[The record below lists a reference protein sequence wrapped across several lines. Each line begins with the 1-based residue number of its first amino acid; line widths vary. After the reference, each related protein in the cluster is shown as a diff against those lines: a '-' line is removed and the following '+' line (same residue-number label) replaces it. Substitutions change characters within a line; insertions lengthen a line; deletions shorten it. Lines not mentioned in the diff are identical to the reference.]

1 MKNYFQ
7 NKGINLKKTDLNIKT
22 IIGLAVAVF
31 IVLCIVWFVGIF
43 LTPKNYRIV
52 RPINSELVSP
62 YLTNYILPQLY
73 NKSQYGR
80 PFDFE
85 ISQDGINDIIARHA
99 DSNSLE
105 EAGLSDLSVTF
116 KLGRILLTG
125 KTDYHGFDFIVT
137 MVLRPKID
145 RNGQFSLNGSKF
157 RLGGSPMPFMAG
169 AVEEKII
176 NRLERHFK
184 ESKNAGFI
192 KSLLND
198 SKVTPVFKINH
209 SKLRIEKII
218 ALDKKLIIHFS
229 PQQDG

>member
-7 NKGINLKKTDLNIKT
+7 NKGINLKKTGLNIKT

-31 IVLCIVWFVGIF
+31 IVLCILWFVGIF

-73 NKSQYGR
+73 NKSQYGQ

-99 DSNSLE
+99 DSNGLA

-116 KLGRILLTG
+116 KPGRILLTG
-125 KTDYHGFDFIVT
+125 RTNYHGFDFIVT
-137 MVLRPKID
+137 MVLKPKID
-145 RNGQFSLNGSKF
+145 RNGQFTLGGSKF
-157 RLGGSPMPFMAG
+157 RLGGSPMPFVAG

-176 NRLERHFK
+176 NRLEQHFK

-192 KSLLND
+192 KSLLNNG
-198 SKVTPVFKINH
+198 KVTPAFKINN

-218 ALDKKLIIHFS
+218 ALDKKLIIHFL